1 MLPFF
6 DLAPF
11 HLGLM
16 HGVKIFQQHVAE
28 ALPPFV
34 QGRVRAPAADG
45 AGQAAGHA
53 ALTGHFGDGL
63 EVDADGEDNSPGAGK
78 AAQTLALAAEAV
90 GLGHRGFP
98 GQVPA
103 DALVDGEVVVFGA
116 EFGAPGKV
124 VVRLD
129 EVVVAKDGV
138 GRLEPAEEVF
148 YPPSQFT
155 LVLRHAAGRVDFGQG
170 HAEFVR
176 EAPEASQKD
185 APREEVILPVRP
197 LEHDGDIVLDQPP
210 DNFHRIGRKRQGEG
224 EGFVR

>member
-1 MLPFF
+1 MLPVF

-11 HLGLM
+11 HLSLM
-16 HGVKIFQQHVAE
+16 HGVEIFQQHVAE

-34 QGRVRAPAADG
+34 KGRVRAPAADG

-53 ALTGHFGDGL
+53 ALKGHFGDGL
-63 EVDADGEDNSPGAGK
+63 EVGADGEDNAAGAGE

-90 GLGHRGFP
+90 ALGRRGFLSQTP
-98 GQVPA
+98 P

-116 EFGAPGKV
+116 EVGAPGKV

-129 EVVVAKDGV
+129 EVVIAKDGV
-138 GRLEPAEEVF
+138 GRLDPAEEVF
-148 YPPSQFT
+148 HPPPQFT
-155 LVLRHAAGRVDFGQG
+155 LELRHAAGRVDFGQG

-185 APREEVILPVRP
+185 APGEEVILPVRP
-197 LEHDGDIVLDQPP
+197 LEHDGEVVLDQPP

-224 EGFVR
+224 EGLVR